1 MLTLETFKYNW
12 EKQFPETALKNN
24 HFLIA
29 VSGGLDSIVLA
40 FLIKKTGAQCSI
52 AHANFQLRGVESE
65 RDEQFVRAF
74 ASQWNIPVYVH
85 KFETAQYAETYK
97 MGIQEAA
104 REIRYAWFG
113 ALLKELTT
121 DKPAFLL
128 TAHHAD
134 DQAETVLMQ
143 LFRGTG
149 LHGLTGIPLRR
160 SDAMNIIRPL
170 LIFTKAELREFASN
184 NGIQNIEDSSNE
196 KNDYTRNLIRNKL
209 LPQIQA
215 VYPNVTQNI
224 LDTVERLK
232 ESEVIVNETVQAF
245 WKKGLRVSKGT
256 LTIPIGYWEKI
267 KDNQT
272 YTWALIK
279 EYGFKAS
286 QIEEVLKLLD
296 ASEGAFIASPSHR
309 FIKWK
314 AQIQIV
320 SNESEKEYIIV
331 PEAPASIATKW
342 EYLQFEIKPANEL
355 VISADTAIAYLDA
368 DQIEWPLLLRTWQNT
383 DYFYPLGLRKKKK
396 MAHFLGGIK
405 LSPSVKPRALVL
417 VKGDKLLWV
426 VGKRIDDRF
435 KVTLATKKVLVIT
448 SQSAL

>member
-1 MLTLETFKYNW
+1 MLTLEAFKQNW
-12 EKQFPETALKNN
+12 EKQFPATALKNN

-40 FLIKKTGAQCSI
+40 YLIKKFGAQCSI
-52 AHANFQLRGVESE
+52 AHANFQLRGAESE

-74 ASQWNIPVYVH
+74 ASQWDIPVYVH

-113 ALLKELTT
+113 ALLKELSTQ
-121 DKPAFLL
+121 KPVFLL

-149 LHGLTGIPLRR
+149 LHGLTGIPVRR
-160 SDAMNIIRPL
+160 SDSMNMIRPL
-170 LIFTKAELREFASN
+170 LTFTKADLKQFAIAN
-184 NGIQNIEDSSNE
+184 AIQHIEDSSNE

-232 ESEVIVNETVQAF
+232 ESEAIVNETVQLF
-245 WKKGLRVSKGT
+245 WKKGTRFSKGI
-256 LTIPIGYWEKI
+256 LNIPIAYWEKI
-267 KDNQT
+267 KGNQT
-272 YTWALIK
+272 YTWAFIK
-279 EYGFKAS
+279 DYGFKSS
-286 QIEEVLKLLD
+286 QIEEVLKLLQ
-296 ASEGAFIASPSHR
+296 AGQGAYIASPSHR

-314 AQIQIV
+314 QSIQIV
-320 SNESEKEYIIV
+320 PNASEKEYIIV
-331 PEAPASIATKW
+331 QEAPVTIETKW
-342 EYLQFEIKPANEL
+342 EKLQFEIKSASDL
-355 VISADTAIAYLDA
+355 VINPDPTIAYLDA
-368 DQIEWPLLLRTWQNT
+368 DLVEWPLLLRTWQNA

-396 MAHFLGGIK
+396 MAHFLGGLK
-405 LSPSVKPRALVL
+405 LSPSVKPKVLLL
-417 VKGDKLLWV
+417 VKEDKLLWV

-435 KVTLATKKVLVIT
+435 KVTPSTQKVLVIT
-448 SQSAL
+448 SQ

>member
-1 MLTLETFKYNW
+1 MLTLEAFKQNW
-12 EKQFPETALKNN
+12 EKQFPATTLKNN

-40 FLIKKTGAQCSI
+40 YLIKKTGAQCSI
-52 AHANFQLRGVESE
+52 AHANFQLRGTESE

-74 ASQWNIPVYVH
+74 ATQWDIPVHVH

-121 DKPAFLL
+121 QKPVILL

-149 LHGLTGIPLRR
+149 LHGLTGIPSRR
-160 SDAMNIIRPL
+160 SDSMNIIRPL
-170 LIFTKAELREFASN
+170 LTYTKAELKEFAMTN
-184 NGIQNIEDSSNE
+184 AIQNIEDSSNE

-232 ESEVIVNETVQAF
+232 ESEAIVNDTVQLF
-245 WKKGLRVSKGT
+245 WKKGVRVSKGI
-256 LTIPIGYWEKI
+256 LTIPVEYWK
-267 KDNQT
+267 KVKGNQT
-272 YTWALIK
+272 YTWSFIK
-279 EYGFKAS
+279 DYGFKAT
-286 QIEEVLKLLD
+286 QIEEVLKLLQ
-296 ASEGAFIASPSHR
+296 AGQGAYIASPSHR

-314 AQIQIV
+314 ELIQIV
-320 SNESEKEYIIV
+320 PNDAEKEHIIV
-331 PEAPASIATKW
+331 PEAPVSISTKW
-342 EYLQFEIKPANEL
+342 EKIQFEIKSATEL
-355 VISADTAIAYLDA
+355 VIHPDPAIAYLDA
-368 DQIEWPLLLRTWQNT
+368 DQMEWPLLLRTWRNT

-396 MAHFLGGIK
+396 MAHFLGGLK
-405 LSPSVKPRALVL
+405 LSPSVKPRVLVL

-426 VGKRIDDRF
+426 VGKRLDDRF
-435 KVTLATKKVLVIT
+435 KVTPATKKVLIIT
-448 SQSAL
+448 SQSIP